1 MHIAMSVE
9 SQLLDNNPKNIRV
22 ILIYNSKF
30 RYYIINKYLFTFGI
44 FSEAFAISSS
54 FSWMSS
60 ISLN

>member
-30 RYYIINKYLFTFGI
+30 RYYTINKYLFTFGI
-44 FSEAFAISSS
+44 FSEAFIISSS
-54 FSWMSS
+54 FS
-60 ISLN
+60 